1 MTINN
6 KSLMQFI
13 ITAIVT
19 IALYGCSHNVET
31 SNDSNQT
38 NPTLAE
44 NLPTQAIPTL
54 AKNGLYDHVT
64 TDFVVKLI
72 QDNWTK
78 IHQQSDDSSNDL
90 QFDRIYYVDPK
101 EPENKLWVK
110 CFASLNDTQ
119 EANNNAVDVFQRNG
133 YQLADISYSGL
144 DSRTYLLVEY
154 SMTTTAFTATLRN
167 CTIVMFA
174 RAYDGKAELDAEV
187 KYLQQINK

>member
-1 MTINN
+1 MTIHN
-6 KSLMQFI
+6 KSLMQLI
-13 ITAIVT
+13 ITAIITV
-19 IALYGCSHNVET
+19 ALYGCSHNEDT

-78 IHQQSDDSSNDL
+78 IHQPSDDI
-90 QFDRIYYVDPK
+90 IYYIDPK
-101 EPENKLWVK
+101 NAYDKLSIK
-110 CFASLNDTQ
+110 CFASLNDSQ
-119 EANNNAVDVFQRNG
+119 DGNNNDVDGLQTNG